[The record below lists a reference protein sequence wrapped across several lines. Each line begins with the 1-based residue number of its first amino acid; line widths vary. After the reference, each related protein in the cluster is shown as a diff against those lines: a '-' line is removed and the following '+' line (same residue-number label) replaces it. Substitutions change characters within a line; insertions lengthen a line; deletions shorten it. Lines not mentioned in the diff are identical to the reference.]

1 MRIKNEVTQS
11 EGGKSGS
18 RLWFALGGLLAALL
32 AMPFLASGLLDLG
45 DESLMDLVIG
55 LGACWL
61 AARFFLLAGK
71 RSRRKGEL
79 LPELRL
85 AIR

>member
-1 MRIKNEVTQS
+1 MQLKNEVVKA
-11 EGGKSGS
+11 EGRKAGS

-32 AMPFLASGLLDLG
+32 AMPFLASALLDLG
-45 DESLMDLVIG
+45 DESLTDLVIG

-61 AARFFLLAGK
+61 AAKLFLMAGK
-71 RSRRKGEL
+71 RTRRARSL